1 MYRLVM
7 GMLLLAPV
15 SACAPGGAT
24 SPGPPPA
31 PPASIQENST
41 GVHVRLNSNPRR
53 MVATVDAGVERVW
66 SVLPEV
72 YRTLGITAEVND
84 PAARVYG
91 SRRVTVNQIEGKRT
105 SSWVRCG
112 HEGSGASA
120 MSAYRYRLTVLSTVS
135 PAADGKATVATEV
148 SGSATPVEGTSSG
161 AVHCVS
167 NGGLEQ
173 RIAELAAARAA
184 GS

>member
-1 MYRLVM
+1 MYRLLM
-7 GMLLLAPV
+7 GMLLLASV
-15 SACAPGGAT
+15 SACGPGGST
-24 SPGPPPA
+24 SSGPPPR
-31 PPASIQENST
+31 PRASVDETST
-41 GVHVRLNSNPRR
+41 GMHVRLSVDPQRFR
-53 MVATVDAGVERVW
+53 VTVDAGADRVW

-72 YRTLGITAEVND
+72 YRSLGIPAEVSD
-84 PAARVYG
+84 PASRVYG
-91 SRRVTVNQIEGKRT
+91 SRRVTVNQIGGKRT

-135 PAADGKATVATEV
+135 PTPDGRAVVDTEV
-148 SGSATPVEGTSSG
+148 SGAATPVEGTSSG

-173 RIAELAAARAA
+173 RLGELVAARAA
-184 GS
+184 GV